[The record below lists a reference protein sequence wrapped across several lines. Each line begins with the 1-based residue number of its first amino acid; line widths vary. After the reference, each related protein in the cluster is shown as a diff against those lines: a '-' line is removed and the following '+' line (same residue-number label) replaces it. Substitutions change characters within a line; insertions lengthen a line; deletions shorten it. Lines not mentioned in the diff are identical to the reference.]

1 MKTNILTL
9 AITLTLGIILAGSLL
24 MPVITDAQTNMGDPI
39 SYINTG
45 SYADL
50 YVTDDVSGKHTVLME
65 SPNTYAVIDDE
76 QIALSDMTRGF
87 YIITDKVSVVFVGA
101 AAVIYWEGGD
111 AQYNPNWGR
120 TFDLTYEDGVATLN
134 YTTSGTTTTYTYNYS
149 WIGYR
154 VTEGGNYKNMSSTTA
169 VYNTGVKDFIAM
181 GDYTSGD
188 NDTYYAVKD
197 GSITIS
203 ESDLYTCSIEG
214 SSTTPITG
222 TTDIYQSYLKVNVG
236 DETFTPYIWA
246 VAKEINGHQDKGAAY
261 SLLGAVPIIV
271 IIGLV
276 LAATAAIMVKRND

>member
-1 MKTNILTL
+1 MDIKNMIGMVV
-9 AITLTLGIILAGSLL
+9 AVVVGIIMIGPLVAVVS
-24 MPVITDAQTNMGDPI
+24 DAQITNGDPI
-39 SYINTG
+39 TYTNTG

-87 YIITDKVSVVFVGA
+87 YIITDKVSVVFVGT

-120 TFDLTYEDGVATLN
+120 TFDLTYENGVATLN
-134 YTTSGTTTTYTYNYS
+134 YTSGGTTTTYTYDYS

-154 VTEGGNYKNMSSTTA
+154 VTDGGNYKNVSSSTA

-181 GDYTSGD
+181 GYYSSGE
-188 NDTYYAVKD
+188 NDTYYAVKN
-197 GSITIS
+197 GAITIS
-203 ESDLYTCSIEG
+203 ESDQYTCSIEG

-222 TTDIYQSYLKVNVG
+222 TTDVYQSYLKVNVG
-236 DETFTPYIWA
+236 DESFTPYIWA
-246 VAKEINGHQDKGAAY
+246 VAIEINGHKDSGALYDMLGIIPMLVTAG
-261 SLLGAVPIIV
+261 LIIGIAGAVFV
-271 IIGLV
+271 RRLE
-276 LAATAAIMVKRND
+276 